1 MKTTYNFYIVVN
13 GVEHQMILQEAIN
26 TEEQASENI
35 SSLKEV
41 ESISLVTTDG
51 MLLSI
56 NGIQYKDVYFI
67 ARKET
72 VK

>member
-13 GVEHQMILQEAIN
+13 GIEHQMILQEVID

-41 ESISLVTTDG
+41 ESISLITTDG
-51 MLLSI
+51 LLLAI
-56 NGIQYKDVYFI
+56 NGIQHKDVYFI
-67 ARKET
+67 ARKEQT
-72 VK
+72 K